1 MRNPPHNIIRLKGNK
16 MKNPAPTL
24 FAGSGTSTL
33 PPRQSMAVGQY
44 LVSPNGRYR
53 LVLQSDSNL
62 ALWDGDTALWA
73 ANNDQPY
80 SSDYVHQPFKMTR
93 LYVAGNACL
102 EDSLRQRQWQTFGNV
117 TKEDQADRCHLVVQD
132 DANVVILDILPV
144 YSSAHVDLQAGTLV
158 NIIPPG
164 TSLEM
169 GRQYPAGNFFLVFQA
184 DGNLVVYTK
193 AGAVVWHTNTYGKDA
208 KTAVMQGDGNFVIY
222 SSTGVPL
229 WNTQTGKFPGAY
241 AQLQSNGAF
250 VICTGVPVWA
260 RFGWEPKKTKSRP
273 VFYPDHTDPVE
284 NGTDAFPTYFHIG
297 YEF

>member
-1 MRNPPHNIIRLKGNK
+1 MS
-16 MKNPAPTL
+16 NPAPVL

-33 PPRQSMAVGQY
+33 PPKQSMSVGQY

-53 LVLQSDSNL
+53 LILQSDSNL

-80 SSDYVHQPFKMTR
+80 SRDTLRQETLKLTR
-93 LYVAGNACL
+93 FFVNGEAVL
-102 EDSLRQRQWQTFGNV
+102 EDSLRHRLWVTSGSI
-117 TKEDQADRCHLVVQD
+117 TKEDQRDRCHLVVQD

-164 TSLEM
+164 TYLEM

-193 AGAVVWHTNTYGKDA
+193 AGVAVWHTHTYGMDA
-208 KTAVMQGDGNFVIY
+208 KTAVMQTDGNFVIY

-229 WNTQTGKFPGAY
+229 WNTETGKLPGAY